1 MPNAGTIADWTMLV
15 LLLCG
20 LSAASVLTY
29 AWALREAEEPSRA
42 ERETREL
49 RPAA

>member
-1 MPNAGTIADWTMLV
+1 MPNAGTIADWMMLV
-15 LLLCG
+15 LLLGG
-20 LSAASVLTY
+20 LAVASVLTY

-42 ERETREL
+42 ERGIEEL